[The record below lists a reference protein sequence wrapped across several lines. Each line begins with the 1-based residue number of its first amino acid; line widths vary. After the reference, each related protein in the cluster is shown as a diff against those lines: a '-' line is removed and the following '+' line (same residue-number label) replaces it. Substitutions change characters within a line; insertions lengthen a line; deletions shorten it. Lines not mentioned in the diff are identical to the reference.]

1 MNKRE
6 IQEELTSAM
15 IINNTLMGKAFFRDD
30 TEGMDLIAEVN
41 EILVDIWDSMLDSQ
55 E

>member
-6 IQEELTSAM
+6 IQDQLTSAM
-15 IINNTLMGKAFFRDD
+15 ITTNILMGKAFFRND

-55 E
+55 